1 MDKFDKLNEDIG
13 KLSRDLRSFIELS
26 LKESESSWGEWL
38 ASMASR
44 NVEVKCW
51 EMKKCGE
58 VNCPAYKN
66 TCGRCWLIAGTLCGG
81 EVQGKYALKYET
93 CCECEVY
100 QNAVFK
106 DPLSEVYEHV
116 LTLVHSLK
124 TKQEELNHLATR
136 DLLTGLFNRNYFN
149 VSIDREIEKIHR
161 SGAMPMFV
169 MIDINSFKQVNDRYG
184 HLFGDKILK
193 EAASILDRSTR
204 TSDLLVRLGGD
215 EFLILLPVRS
225 EDEIENLIGRINRHT
240 EEWNEK
246 RAMPEYKLSFSIG
259 YSVLEEGAGLDEC
272 LARADEM
279 MYEHKDSYRK

>member
-1 MDKFDKLNEDIG
+1 MDKYERLKEDIRT
-13 KLSRDLRSFIELS
+13 LSRDLRSFIELS

-51 EMKKCGE
+51 EMKNCGE

-66 TCGRCWLIAGTLCGG
+66 TCGRCWLIAGTMCGG

-100 QNAVFK
+100 RNAVFR
-106 DPLSEVYEHV
+106 DPMGEVYEHI

-149 VSIDREIEKIHR
+149 ISIEREIEKIVR
-161 SGAMPMFV
+161 SGSRPMFV
-169 MIDINSFKQVNDRYG
+169 MIDINNFKSVNDRYG

-193 EAASILDRSTR
+193 EAATILDRSTR
-204 TSDLLVRLGGD
+204 TADLLVRLGGD
-215 EFLILLPVRS
+215 EFLILLPTIS
-225 EDEIENLIGRINRHT
+225 DAEFETLTDRINRET
-240 EEWNEK
+240 ADWNEK
-246 RAMPEYKLSFSIG
+246 RSTPEYKLSFSMG
-259 YSVLEEGAGLDEC
+259 HSVLEPGGNLDEC
-272 LARADEM
+272 LAEADAM
-279 MYEHKDSYRK
+279 MYRHKESYR